1 MPNVEY
7 EILPEFLSEVAPE
20 QIRGF
25 DMVISYSPKWTK
37 QTLAGNEQLLAV
49 HRSGVGYDM
58 VDIPALTNA
67 GVMLTISPA
76 AVRRPMATAIIAF
89 LLVLS
94 M

>member
-7 EILPEFLSEVAPE
+7 EILPEFLPEVAPE

-49 HRSGVGYDM
+49 HRSGVG
-58 VDIPALTNA
+58 L
-67 GVMLTISPA
+67 
-76 AVRRPMATAIIAF
+76 
-89 LLVLS
+89 
-94 M
+94 